1 MSAPPEVQYARA
13 KDGIDVAYLASKE
26 EPDVV
31 LVPGFVSHLD
41 LQFDLP
47 PISYLYRRLTD
58 RHGVLVFDKRGTG
71 LSDRTLG
78 FGSLEERM
86 EDIGAVMDA
95 AGVEQASLVGI
106 SEGGPL
112 ATLFAATYPERVRRL
127 VVYGSFARLT
137 WAPDHE
143 FGMVPEIAQRF
154 YEWCEEDWG
163 SGQVLRVVVNH
174 APPEADRILARF
186 ERTACTPQM
195 TGEIMR
201 RNFEIDIRP
210 LLPTVSAPTRVIH
223 VTEDPAMPVGHGRS
237 LAAGIPGAELVEVS
251 GDYHMHWQG
260 AQMEPVADAMV
271 EFLGDR
277 HVETPRERILATV
290 LFTDIV
296 GSTARAAELGDGE
309 WRSVLDRHDAA
320 SRHEVEQLGGRVVKT
335 TGDGMLAVFDSPSSG
350 VRCANALRSAV
361 EPIGLGI
368 RAGVHTGEI
377 ERRGDDVGG
386 IGVHIAAR
394 VASMAGS
401 GEIWASRT
409 VKDLTAGSGLE
420 FADQGRHTLK
430 GVPEEW
436 DLFSVSS

>member
-26 EPDVV
+26 DPDVV

-143 FGMVPEIAQRF
+143 FAMVPEGAQQF
-154 YEWCEEDWG
+154 CEWCEEDWG
-163 SGQVLRVVVNH
+163 SGRVLRVVINH
-174 APPEADRILARF
+174 APPDADRILARF

-223 VTEDPAMPVGHGRS
+223 VSDDPAMPVGHGRS
-237 LAAGIPGAELVEVS
+237 LAAGIPGAELVEVP

-260 AQMEPVADAMV
+260 AQMEAVADAMV

-296 GSTARAAELGDGE
+296 GSTERAAELGDGE

-320 SRHEVEQLGGRVVKT
+320 ARHEVEQLGGRVVKT

-350 VRCANALRSAV
+350 VRCASALRSAV

-401 GEIWASRT
+401 GEVWASRT

-436 DLFSVSS
+436 ELFSVGG

>member
-13 KDGIDVAYLASKE
+13 KDGIDVAYLASHE
-26 EPDVV
+26 DPDVV

-41 LQFDLP
+41 LSFDIP

-95 AGVEQASLVGI
+95 AGVERASIVGV

-112 ATLFAATYPERVRRL
+112 ATLFAATYPERVQRL
-127 VVYGSFARLT
+127 LLYGSFARLT

-143 FGMVPEIAQRF
+143 FGIAPESAQQF
-154 YEWCEEDWG
+154 AQWCEDDWG
-163 SGQVLRVVVNH
+163 RGRVLRVVFNH
-174 APPEADRILARF
+174 APPDADRMLARF

-210 LLPTVSAPTRVIH
+210 LLPTVSTPTRVIH
-223 VTEDPAMPVGHGRS
+223 ASGDPAIPVGHGRS
-237 LAAGIPGAELVEVS
+237 LAAGIPGAQLVEIP

-260 AQMEPVADAMV
+260 VQMEAVADSMV

-296 GSTARAAELGDGE
+296 GSTERAAELGDGAWKE
-309 WRSVLDRHDAA
+309 LLDRHDEAA
-320 SRHEVEQLGGRVVKT
+320 HREVEQLGGNLVKT
-335 TGDGMLAVFDSPSSG
+335 TGDGMLAVFDSPSRS
-350 VRCANALRSAV
+350 VQCATALRSAV
-361 EPIGLGI
+361 GPIGLGI

-394 VASMAGS
+394 VASLAGD
-401 GEIWASRT
+401 GEVWASRT
-409 VKDLTAGSGLE
+409 VKDLTAGSGLVFE
-420 FADQGRHTLK
+420 EKGRHALK
-430 GVPEEW
+430 GVPDEW
-436 DLFSVSS
+436 ELFALAP